1 MTTILRQTETE
12 LGTVKFVMNNG
23 KFEIRT
29 PKLTFTVYEDD
40 IKEQDGKHY
49 FTIPDSMVS
58 CFDRT
63 NIIEIPAD
71 VLKRWAESR
80 EDAEKMKVSL
90 CKVETSHGKVYISIG
105 EEDQII
111 LKYSDK
117 TIETKNIYSVE
128 GKRVICVSELG
139 ILELPPVVEYEIGRI
154 KHKREEN
161 AKGLVYAGKSLLTGR
176 DFFKFNYELSRDTF
190 NRVKDLMVYFEP
202 GEEGTLSGWLT
213 TQPEKIEERLRI
225 RNNLVSDRKEE
236 IEKQKEQAAKDN
248 KKLTEKLMK
257 GC

>member
-1 MTTILRQTETE
+1 MVRVIGQTETE
-12 LGTVKFVMNNG
+12 LGTVNFVMNNG

-90 CKVETSHGKVYISIG
+90 SKVETSHGKVYISIG

-111 LKYSDK
+111 LKCSDK

-128 GKRVICVSELG
+128 GKRVVCVPELG

-154 KHKREEN
+154 KHEREEK

-176 DFFKFNYELSRDTF
+176 DFFKFNCELSRNAF

-225 RNNLVSDRKEE
+225 RNNVVSDRKEE
-236 IEKQKEQAAKDN
+236 IEKQKAAAGKAN
-248 KKLTEKLMK
+248 EKLIKSLMK
-257 GC
+257 N

>member
-1 MTTILRQTETE
+1 MVCVIGQTETE

-23 KFEIRT
+23 KFQIRT
-29 PKLTFTVYEDD
+29 PKLTFTVTEDD
-40 IKEQDGKHY
+40 IKKQYGKHY

-63 NIIEIPAD
+63 NLIEIPAD
-71 VLKRWAESR
+71 VLKCWAESR
-80 EDAEKMKVSL
+80 EHAEKMKVSL
-90 CKVETSHGKVYISIG
+90 SKVETSHGKVYISIG

-111 LKYSDK
+111 LKWSDK
-117 TIETKNIYSVE
+117 TTETKNIYSVE
-128 GKRVICVSELG
+128 GKRVVCVPELG

-161 AKGLVYAGKSLLTGR
+161 ARGLVYAGKSLLTGR

-202 GEEGTLSGWLT
+202 GEEGTLFGWLT

-236 IEKQKEQAAKDN
+236 IEKQKAAAGKAN
-248 KKLTEKLMK
+248 EKLIKSLMK
-257 GC
+257 N